1 MDRPDIS
8 GVDPLFLLS
17 GRSFRRYL
25 PSFGSTRGDGR
36 DQPDTGKAGT
46 LPIKTH
52 ILKRWLIPLYLSEF
66 QKHILVDISKPLFLI
81 YQIKQIL
88 HKRA

>member
-52 ILKRWLIPLYLSEF
+52 ILKR
-66 QKHILVDISKPLFLI
+66 
-81 YQIKQIL
+81 
-88 HKRA
+88 